1 MDNRTDDTILEA
13 LIKLINETLSTN
25 QKQDS
30 TLNIVSTLWIVLFL
44 LIIIQKVFKYVV
56 KPCYNQRNQ
65 NLTTQTQDENTITHD
80 PSVHCLVV

>member
-1 MDNRTDDTILEA
+1 MDNRTDDSILEA
-13 LIKLINETLSTN
+13 LIKLINETISTN

-56 KPCYNQRNQ
+56 KPCYNQR
-65 NLTTQTQDENTITHD
+65 TTQTQDEQQTITHD